1 MARRLRGL
9 VPILVGIAAGTVLVV
24 SAIGALVA
32 MAPDPASRTPPP
44 TATPAPVPSPTPPAP
59 PSTPGEPSGS
69 AAPPGSA
76 TPSPPGGSLSPGAS
90 LSSAPGSPA
99 PSGSPVASGSVGPSA
114 SPEVGLDV
122 GDLAPP
128 LVVDRIGGGSI
139 DLAALRGSPVWVNFL
154 ASWCLACRDELPL
167 MSGYAIRL
175 GESGLVVIGV
185 DIKESPEVAA
195 GFVEE
200 MGVVFPVGVDPE
212 GKTRAFWGA
221 YVMPVHFWVDRDGIV
236 RAWAF
241 GGIGPA
247 QMEEGLT
254 TILPGVGFGP

>member
-24 SAIGALVA
+24 WAIGALVA
-32 MAPDPASRTPPP
+32 MAPDPASRTPLP
-44 TATPAPVPSPTPPAP
+44 TATPVPVPSPTPPPP
-59 PSTPGEPSGS
+59 PSS
-69 AAPPGSA
+69 
-76 TPSPPGGSLSPGAS
+76 PGGSLSPGAS
-90 LSSAPGSPA
+90 LSGAPGSPGPA
-99 PSGSPVASGSVGPSA
+99 GSPVASGSVGPSA

-167 MSGYAIRL
+167 MSSYAIRL
-175 GESGLVVIGV
+175 DESGLVVIGV

-195 GFVEE
+195 DFVEE

-212 GKTRAFWGA
+212 GETRAFWGA